1 MANISFGLD
10 TNKYAQ
16 QTGFDQFQT
25 GMFETLGE
33 IAKDAWKYNPVSSAF
48 RLSELEINR
57 GRIDNEPLID
67 REKLNDEYSKY
78 NLFFE
83 EDEKQSTVDIIVSR
97 KKAEIERQSIIQR
110 GPQGFLPATAK
121 LATSL
126 VTSIADPINLAM
138 MFIPIVGEARFASM
152 VARAGLTGAR
162 FRKGAME
169 GLVGIAAVEPL
180 VYTAATREQSDYDL
194 VDSLIAVTFGGVLGG
209 GLHVGVGKLKD
220 FNTRRK
226 FYKKIKT
233 AREKAGIT
241 DGEDPGFSLYRE
253 YYPENSRIM
262 KELAE
267 TNPDVRRTL
276 LAKAL
281 SDLGEDIDVNVKDVA
296 DLDPKLR
303 NAQINEKV
311 SPNERVNSKNQLDI
325 QLNAAKKNL
334 DDAIK
339 FSKSEQLTSLDFK
352 QKNVA
357 DARKKYN
364 ELLAEKQKLNQET
377 RVDED
382 INFKRQEIT
391 SEDTAASRTK
401 NSLEQKAQEEY
412 EASNVKEDI
421 ELRNIDE
428 EVSTVESQLDILKDR
443 QKDLGI
449 RDNDDVKLTTKE
461 ADEFKNKQKEIK
473 DAIIDG
479 INCFN
484 GR

>member
-16 QTGFDQFQT
+16 QTGFDQFKT
-25 GMFETLGE
+25 GMLETLGE
-33 IAKDAWKYNPVSSAF
+33 IAKDAWKYNPVSSAL

-67 REKLNDEYSKY
+67 RQKLNDEYGKY

-83 EDEKQSTVDIIVSR
+83 EDEKQSTVDILVSR
-97 KKAEIERQSIIQR
+97 KKSEIERQSIIQR

-138 MFIPIVGEARFASM
+138 MFIPIVGQTRFASM

-220 FNTRRK
+220 FNTHRK
-226 FYKKIKT
+226 FKKKIKE

-303 NAQINEKV
+303 NAQLNEKV
-311 SPNERVNSKNQLDI
+311 SPNERVNTKNQI
-325 QLNAAKKNL
+325 
-334 DDAIK
+334 
-339 FSKSEQLTSLDFK
+339 
-352 QKNVA
+352 
-357 DARKKYN
+357 
-364 ELLAEKQKLNQET
+364 
-377 RVDED
+377 DED

-401 NSLEQKAQEEY
+401 NSLEQKAQDEY
-412 EASNVKEDI
+412 EASNAKEDI
-421 ELRNIDE
+421 ELRNLDE
-428 EVSTVESQLDILKDR
+428 EVGTVESQLAILKDR

-461 ADEFKNKQKEIK
+461 AEEFKTKEKEIK

>member
-67 REKLNDEYSKY
+67 RQKLNDEYGKY

-83 EDEKQSTVDIIVSR
+83 EDEKQSTVDIFVAR

-110 GPQGFLPATAK
+110 GPKGALPALAK
-121 LATSL
+121 LGTSL
-126 VTSIADPINLAM
+126 VASIADPINLAM
-138 MFIPIVGEARFASM
+138 MFIPIVGKARFAAM

-169 GLVGIAAVEPL
+169 GLVGIAAIEPL

-226 FYKKIKT
+226 FYKKIKI

-311 SPNERVNSKNQLDI
+311 SPNEKVNPKNQ
-325 QLNAAKKNL
+325 
-334 DDAIK
+334 
-339 FSKSEQLTSLDFK
+339 
-352 QKNVA
+352 
-357 DARKKYN
+357 
-364 ELLAEKQKLNQET
+364 
-377 RVDED
+377 VDED

-401 NSLEQKAQEEY
+401 NSLEQKAQDEY
-412 EASNVKEDI
+412 EASNAKEDI
-421 ELRNIDE
+421 ELRNLDE
-428 EVSTVESQLDILKDR
+428 EVGTVESQLAILKNR

-449 RDNDDVKLTTKE
+449 KDNDDVKLTTKE
-461 ADEFKNKQKEIK
+461 AEEFKTKEKEIK

>member
-67 REKLNDEYSKY
+67 RQKLNDEYGKY

-83 EDEKQSTVDIIVSR
+83 EDEKQSTVDILVAR
-97 KKAEIERQSIIQR
+97 KKSEIERQSIIQR

-138 MFIPIVGEARFASM
+138 MFIPIVGEARFAAM

-169 GLVGIAAVEPL
+169 GLVGIAAIEPL

-281 SDLGEDIDVNVKDVA
+281 ADLGEDIDVNVKDVA

-311 SPNERVNSKNQLDI
+311 SPNETVNPKNQ
-325 QLNAAKKNL
+325 
-334 DDAIK
+334 
-339 FSKSEQLTSLDFK
+339 
-352 QKNVA
+352 
-357 DARKKYN
+357 
-364 ELLAEKQKLNQET
+364 
-377 RVDED
+377 VDED

-401 NSLEQKAQEEY
+401 NSLEQKAQDEY
-412 EASNVKEDI
+412 EASNAKEDI
-421 ELRNIDE
+421 ELRNLDE
-428 EVSTVESQLDILKDR
+428 EVGTVESQLTILKDR

-449 RDNDDVKLTTKE
+449 KDNDDVKLTTRE
-461 ADEFKNKQKEIK
+461 AEEFKTKEKEIK

>member
-67 REKLNDEYSKY
+67 RQKLNDEYGKY

-83 EDEKQSTVDIIVSR
+83 EDEKQSTVDILVAR
-97 KKAEIERQSIIQR
+97 KKSEIERQSIIQR
-110 GPQGFLPATAK
+110 GPKGALPALAK
-121 LATSL
+121 LGTSL

-138 MFIPIVGEARFASM
+138 MFIPIVGEARFAAM

-169 GLVGIAAVEPL
+169 GLVGIAAIEPL

-194 VDSLIAVTFGGVLGG
+194 VDSLIAVTFGGFLGG

-281 SDLGEDIDVNVKDVA
+281 ADLGEDIDVNVKDVA

-303 NAQINEKV
+303 NAQLNEKV
-311 SPNERVNSKNQLDI
+311 SPNERVNPKNQ
-325 QLNAAKKNL
+325 
-334 DDAIK
+334 
-339 FSKSEQLTSLDFK
+339 
-352 QKNVA
+352 
-357 DARKKYN
+357 
-364 ELLAEKQKLNQET
+364 
-377 RVDED
+377 VDED

-401 NSLEQKAQEEY
+401 NSLEQKAQDEY
-412 EASNVKEDI
+412 EASNIKEDI
-421 ELRNIDE
+421 ELRNLDE
-428 EVSTVESQLDILKDR
+428 EVGTVESQLTILKDR

-449 RDNDDVKLTTKE
+449 KDNDDVKLTTRE
-461 ADEFKNKQKEIK
+461 AEEFKTKEKEIK

>member
-67 REKLNDEYSKY
+67 RQKLNDEYGKY

-138 MFIPIVGEARFASM
+138 MFIPIVGEARFAAM

-162 FRKGAME
+162 FGKGAME

-311 SPNERVNSKNQLDI
+311 SPNEKVNPKNQ
-325 QLNAAKKNL
+325 
-334 DDAIK
+334 
-339 FSKSEQLTSLDFK
+339 
-352 QKNVA
+352 
-357 DARKKYN
+357 
-364 ELLAEKQKLNQET
+364 
-377 RVDED
+377 VDED

-401 NSLEQKAQEEY
+401 NSLEQKAQDEY
-412 EASNVKEDI
+412 EASNAKEDI
-421 ELRNIDE
+421 ELRNLDE
-428 EVSTVESQLDILKDR
+428 EVGTVESQLAILKDR

-449 RDNDDVKLTTKE
+449 KDNDDVKLTTKE
-461 ADEFKNKQKEIK
+461 ADEFKTKQKEIK

>member
-1 MANISFGLD
+1 MLLLTWVSKMKKNQLIMANISFGLD

-67 REKLNDEYSKY
+67 RQKLNDEYGKY
-78 NLFFE
+78 NLIFE
-83 EDEKQSTVDIIVSR
+83 EDEKQSTVDILGAR
-97 KKAEIERQSIIQR
+97 KKSEIERQSIIQR

-138 MFIPIVGEARFASM
+138 MFIPIVGEARFAAM
-152 VARAGLTGAR
+152 GARAGLTGAR

-169 GLVGIAAVEPL
+169 GLVGIAAIEPL

-226 FYKKIKT
+226 FYKKIKI

-281 SDLGEDIDVNVKDVA
+281 ADLGEDIDVNVKDVA

-303 NAQINEKV
+303 NAQLNEKV
-311 SPNERVNSKNQLDI
+311 SPNERVNPKNQ
-325 QLNAAKKNL
+325 
-334 DDAIK
+334 
-339 FSKSEQLTSLDFK
+339 
-352 QKNVA
+352 
-357 DARKKYN
+357 
-364 ELLAEKQKLNQET
+364 
-377 RVDED
+377 VDED

-401 NSLEQKAQEEY
+401 NSLEQKAQDEY
-412 EASNVKEDI
+412 EASNAKEDI
-421 ELRNIDE
+421 ELRNLDE
-428 EVSTVESQLDILKDR
+428 EVGTVESQLTILKDR

-449 RDNDDVKLTTKE
+449 KDNDDVKLTTKE
-461 ADEFKNKQKEIK
+461 AEEFKTKEKEIK